1 MAWFYNLIFR
11 QFLQI
16 GLVAS
21 SPRHYSPAATM
32 VHKFAFF
39 LRNSQIQKFRIRT
52 NHEKH
57 DFSMA
62 CFIRPILAIFLR
74 NGRQFGLF

>member
-16 GLVAS
+16 GLVVAS
-21 SPRHYSPAATM
+21 LRHYGPAATM

-39 LRNSQIQKFRIRT
+39 LGNSQI
-52 NHEKH
+52 
-57 DFSMA
+57 
-62 CFIRPILAIFLR
+62 
-74 NGRQFGLF
+74 